1 MRMRKKGAL
10 ELSINA
16 IVILI
21 LAITML
27 GLGLGFMKKTFG
39 GVTSQFGE
47 VSDQMK
53 KEMIDRL
60 KESATKV
67 MLNVYEL
74 EMKPSDEKNVYLA
87 IKNDLNVDD
96 KFNVC
101 TKDNDNDNGC
111 GTIDL
116 SCSFVAVPAGS
127 TTPDCSDITV
137 TTFKDKQIVRGNIE
151 VLPVKIK
158 ISSGAKATTYMIP
171 IAVSASSTGEQQR
184 ADLYITVK

>member
-1 MRMRKKGAL
+1 MRMKKKGAL

-27 GLGLGFMKKTFG
+27 GLGLGFMRKTFG
-39 GVTSQFGE
+39 GVTAQFGE

-53 KEMIDRL
+53 KEMIDRI

-74 EMKPSDEKNVYLA
+74 EMKPSDEKNIYLA
-87 IKNDLNVDD
+87 IKNDLNIDD
-96 KFNVC
+96 TFNVC
-101 TKDNDNDNGC
+101 TKNNGGNC
-111 GTIDL
+111 GAVNLD
-116 SCSFVAVPAGS
+116 CSYVELPAGS
-127 TTPDCSDITV
+127 SSPVCDDITV
-137 TTFKDKQIVRGNIE
+137 TTFKEKTIVRSNIE

-158 ISSGAKATTYMIP
+158 VSSGAKATTYLIP
-171 IAVSASSTGEQQR
+171 VVVSASTTGEQQR